1 MRTLT
6 PHELQP
12 GMILVGTVK
21 TQTGQILGEA
31 GGEVTRQLIN
41 RMKLYRVDFAQVED
55 DPHQAVAEVVEQTLA
70 ASEQPVVEEPVKP
83 EPVKPERP
91 TMEHTYI
98 KESKTA
104 KQRVAESPQFMGFQM
119 EYYHA
124 ISVLK
129 DAFAAAIDKGTPLN
143 PEELLESIKP
153 LYQKR
158 DTIVE
163 LFDMLNNLRALD
175 DTIYAHSINV
185 ALVARMIGR
194 WLRIDK
200 QSLDIITEAGL
211 IHDIGKCLIPEEVL
225 NKQGKLTDEEFDL
238 IRSHP
243 KLGYKLIKGMDLDS
257 RIKKATLQHHERC
270 DGSGYPTGLDEDNI
284 DEVAMIIAI
293 ADVYDAMTAARS
305 YRIPLCAFQ
314 VIAKFEEEGFQKYP
328 IKFIMTFLRQIAMT
342 YQSNRVVLNDGRSCK
357 IIMLN
362 KNDLS
367 RPMVKFDDNS
377 IIDLSHT
384 RDLFIKAII

>member
-270 DGSGYPTGLDEDNI
+270 DGTGYPTGLDEDNI

>member
-55 DPHQAVAEVVEQTLA
+55 DPHQAVAEVVEQTLS

>member
-55 DPHQAVAEVVEQTLA
+55 DPHQAVAEVVEQALS

>member
-83 EPVKPERP
+83 EPVKSERP

-129 DAFAAAIDKGTPLN
+129 DAFAATIDKGTPLN

-270 DGSGYPTGLDEDNI
+270 DGTGYPTGLDEDNI

>member
-55 DPHQAVAEVVEQTLA
+55 DPHQAVAEVVEQTLS
-70 ASEQPVVEEPVKP
+70 ASEQPVIEEPVKP

-129 DAFAAAIDKGTPLN
+129 DAFAAAIDKGSPLN

>member
-91 TMEHTYI
+91 AMEHTYI

-270 DGSGYPTGLDEDNI
+270 DGTGYPTGLDEDNI

>member
-129 DAFAAAIDKGTPLN
+129 DAFAATIDKGTPLN

>member
-91 TMEHTYI
+91 AMEHTYI

-129 DAFAAAIDKGTPLN
+129 DAFAATIDKGTPLN

>member
-55 DPHQAVAEVVEQTLA
+55 DPHQAVAEVVEQALS

-129 DAFAAAIDKGTPLN
+129 DAFAATIDKGTPLN

-200 QSLDIITEAGL
+200 QALDIITEAGL

>member
-91 TMEHTYI
+91 AMEHTYI